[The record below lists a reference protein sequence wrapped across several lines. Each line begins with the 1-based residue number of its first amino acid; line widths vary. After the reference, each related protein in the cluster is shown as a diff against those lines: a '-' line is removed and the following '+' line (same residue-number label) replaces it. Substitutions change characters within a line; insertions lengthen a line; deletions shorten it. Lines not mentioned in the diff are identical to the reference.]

1 MCGNYSR
8 EETIQ
13 GRKLY
18 EEIRYSN
25 FSIFLCIKIK
35 TNFNESNGH
44 LSHFRAI
51 LEVEYH
57 DFHHN
62 PTIVNISL
70 LG

>member
-1 MCGNYSR
+1 MYVNKKQIFS
-8 EETIQ
+8 I
-13 GRKLY
+13 Y
-18 EEIRYSN
+18 EELHSN
-25 FSIFLCIKIK
+25 FSISTCIKIK
-35 TNFNESNGH
+35 TNINESNGY